1 LESIGLEIDP
11 HRAVRAP
18 AYLAEVPRFKHF
30 GGLEDGGDVGLNVLV
45 VEDDAD
51 ARFVLADLFRG
62 VGCVVRE
69 AEHGQHALD
78 VLLIERWRP
87 NVIVLD
93 VAMPVMDGLTF
104 LAKKREADLPAIPVI
119 VVSATARAPIADAS
133 CVLSKPVDP
142 QILLDAVLQHAA

>member
-1 LESIGLEIDP
+1 MGL
-11 HRAVRAP
+11 
-18 AYLAEVPRFKHF
+18 LS
-30 GGLEDGGDVGLNVLV
+30 VLV

-51 ARFVLADLFRG
+51 ARFVVADLFRT

-87 NVIVLD
+87 DVIVLD

-119 VVSATARAPIADAS
+119 VVSATAQAPIADAS